1 MDKRRHIFGYLFIY
15 VLILAG
21 CSNEEKID
29 NIIPISSKSLYDTAS
44 IYYAEFDKYPTDLST
59 LPIGVIDASSEGF
72 SVVEDLLVADYVD
85 NITGALSPD
94 GIPDF
99 GGENFQFLAD
109 EANSPYRNYIQ
120 NGNVA

>member
-1 MDKRRHIFGYLFIY
+1 MDNIRYIFGFLSVS

-21 CSNEEKID
+21 CSNEEKKD
-29 NIIPISSKSLYDTAS
+29 SMLPISSKSLYDTS
-44 IYYAEFDKYPTDLST
+44 SVYYAEFDKYPTDLST

-109 EANSPYRNYIQ
+109 
-120 NGNVA
+120 